1 MKNENLEDLCVITSG
16 TRGIGSVIANKF
28 RKEGRNVL
36 AVSREGI
43 DFPGHLEIEL
53 SEEGKIHQ
61 LKQELQLATAGS
73 IHSS

>member
-43 DFPGHLEIEL
+43 DFLGRLEIKL
-53 SEEGKIHQ
+53 SEEGEIHQ
-61 LKQELQLATAGS
+61 LKQELQLATARLV
-73 IHSS
+73 HSN